1 MDILCIPMKIQG
13 KSVKRLFFLN
23 SVDMSYA
30 WQYKPVVENTIYL
43 SFKQQ
48 RKLYWNPK
56 FPEQKQS

>member
-1 MDILCIPMKIQG
+1 MKIQG

-48 RKLYWNPK
+48 RKLY
-56 FPEQKQS
+56 